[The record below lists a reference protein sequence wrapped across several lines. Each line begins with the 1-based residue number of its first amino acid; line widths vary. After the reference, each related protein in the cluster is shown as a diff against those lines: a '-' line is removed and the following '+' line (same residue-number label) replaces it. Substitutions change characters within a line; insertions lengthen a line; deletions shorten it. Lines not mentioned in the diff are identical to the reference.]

1 MKSILFSNQ
10 KGGVGKTTL
19 TRNIGWYLSG
29 LGHSV
34 LLLDSDPQ
42 GNLSKSLFLEEE
54 IREGLPEALENG
66 TIRTMKVK
74 ENLELLSGDKRLAAL
89 EKKLVGEIDGY
100 TRLRE
105 LLKRE
110 ELTRYD
116 FILIDS
122 PPSLGMLTA
131 NALSASSYLVIPLS
145 ASVFSL
151 QGTNDLFETMK
162 KVKSTFN
169 PDIKLLGVIVNA
181 FDEVPVISREIREEI
196 KSSFGDYAFSC
207 LLSKSI
213 KIEEAAASRIGVTAL
228 SGRGTEKVKR
238 EIADITDE
246 LFLRLGS

>member
-1 MKSILFSNQ
+1 
-10 KGGVGKTTL
+10 
-19 TRNIGWYLSG
+19 
-29 LGHSV
+29 
-34 LLLDSDPQ
+34 
-42 GNLSKSLFLEEE
+42 
-54 IREGLPEALENG
+54 
-66 TIRTMKVK
+66 MKVK

-181 FDEVPVISREIREEI
+181 FDEVPVISREIRE
-196 KSSFGDYAFSC
+196 KSRVPLGDYAFSC

-213 KIEEAAASRIGVTAL
+213 KIEEAAAPG
-228 SGRGTEKVKR
+228 SG
-238 EIADITDE
+238 
-246 LFLRLGS
+246 